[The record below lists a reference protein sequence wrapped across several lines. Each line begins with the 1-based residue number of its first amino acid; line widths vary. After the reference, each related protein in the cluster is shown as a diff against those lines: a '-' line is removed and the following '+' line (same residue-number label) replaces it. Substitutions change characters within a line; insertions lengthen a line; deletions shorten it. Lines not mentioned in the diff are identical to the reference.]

1 MEEQASSPCTQ
12 RCSRDR
18 EKKPKGPM
26 TRLNEA
32 TLLMKSVYEIGPPSW
47 IKKQINANTLK
58 ELVST
63 TIIYTSDKFANR
75 NIKLYKST
83 GFDII

>member
-1 MEEQASSPCTQ
+1 MEEQPSSACTH
-12 RCSRDR
+12 RCCRDR

-26 TRLNEA
+26 TRLNKA

-63 TIIYTSDKFANR
+63 TIMLKHV
-75 NIKLYKST
+75 
-83 GFDII
+83 

>member
-1 MEEQASSPCTQ
+1 LS
-12 RCSRDR
+12 
-18 EKKPKGPM
+18 K
-26 TRLNEA
+26 A

-63 TIIYTSDKFANR
+63 TIMLKHV
-75 NIKLYKST
+75 
-83 GFDII
+83 